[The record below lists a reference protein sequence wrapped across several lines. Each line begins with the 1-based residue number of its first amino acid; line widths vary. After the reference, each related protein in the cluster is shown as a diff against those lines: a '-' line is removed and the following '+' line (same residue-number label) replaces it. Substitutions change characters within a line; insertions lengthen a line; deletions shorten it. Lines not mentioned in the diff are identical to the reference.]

1 MVTPEEAYNIMKEE
15 VGEQVLLGYEPD
27 IFPYAYMVTLTD
39 LELSDSVREQ
49 IAKIDN
55 VDDMTESKTINTL
68 ASIGRGVRTVT
79 GIILIILVL
88 ISIFI
93 ISNTIKLTV
102 HARRKEISIMKYVGA
117 TNSFIRTPFMIEGII
132 IGIISSVISLG
143 LIGVIYNWCVIKVA
157 QSETMQQINGFSMLQ
172 FDQLFSNLII
182 VFILLGVGLGI
193 IGSAVSMKK
202 YLDV

>member
-1 MVTPEEAYNIMKEE
+1 
-15 VGEQVLLGYEPD
+15 
-27 IFPYAYMVTLTD
+27 
-39 LELSDSVREQ
+39 
-49 IAKIDN
+49 
-55 VDDMTESKTINTL
+55 
-68 ASIGRGVRTVT
+68 
-79 GIILIILVL
+79 
-88 ISIFI
+88 
-93 ISNTIKLTV
+93 
-102 HARRKEISIMKYVGA
+102 MKYVGA